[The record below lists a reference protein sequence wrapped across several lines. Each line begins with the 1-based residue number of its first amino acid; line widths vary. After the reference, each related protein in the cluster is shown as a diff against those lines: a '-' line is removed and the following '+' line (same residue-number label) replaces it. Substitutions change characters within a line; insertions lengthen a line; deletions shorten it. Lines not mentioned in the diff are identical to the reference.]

1 MSSIYVHI
9 PFCLHKCPYCAFE
22 SRDRFNDDA
31 LNFEYERIKIDMMYA
46 ARLRP
51 KAETVY
57 FGGGTPPVIGISR
70 LTGLIRYA
78 YEMFEIPSGAEV
90 TCEVNPKTVNYEFLC
105 SMREAGFNRLS
116 IGVQSLNND
125 MLKTLGRIHDADDA
139 VKCVSD
145 GRKAGFDNIS
155 CDLMFAL
162 PGQTIQMVEED
173 VRKMLEIRP
182 DHISLYPLSIEH
194 GTLFY
199 ARNVQ
204 KPDEN
209 TEYAMYKLI
218 CRMLKEAGYIH
229 YEISNYCLPGKESR
243 HNCNYWRGG
252 EYIGCGSGSHSY
264 AAGYRFNYTGYME
277 QITPEEIETERIMLG
292 LRMAQGV
299 SVSPEQAEKV
309 KKYIS
314 LGYAEYD
321 NGILRLTEDGFWIS
335 NAVIG
340 DLLA

>member
-22 SRDRFNDDA
+22 SRDRFDDDD
-31 LNFEYERIKIDMMYA
+31 LCFEYERIKTDMTYA
-46 ARLRP
+46 AKLRP

-57 FGGGTPPVIGISR
+57 FGGGTPPVMGISR

-78 YEMFEIPSGAEV
+78 FEQFDISESAEI
-90 TCEVNPKTVNYEFLC
+90 TCEVNPKTVNYEFLRQ
-105 SMREAGFNRLS
+105 MREAGFNRLS
-116 IGVQSLNND
+116 VGVQSLD
-125 MLKTLGRIHDADDA
+125 DGMLKTLGRIHDSADA
-139 VKCVSD
+139 VKCVYEA
-145 GRKAGFDNIS
+145 RKAGFENLS

-162 PGQTIQMVEED
+162 PGQSIDMVERD
-173 VRKMLEIRP
+173 VRRMLELQP

-199 ARNVQ
+199 ARGVQ

-209 TEYAMYKLI
+209 AEYAMYKLI

-243 HNCNYWRGG
+243 HNINYWRGG
-252 EYIGCGSGSHSY
+252 EYIGCGHGSHSY

-277 QITPEEIETERIMLG
+277 QITPEDAANEKLMLG
-292 LRMAQGV
+292 LRLAEGIPV
-299 SVSPEQAEKV
+299 HKEAVEKV
-309 KKYIS
+309 KKYIEH
-314 LGYAEYD
+314 GYAVYAD
-321 NGILRLTEDGFWIS
+321 GQLSLTEDGFWIS